1 MKAKIS
7 QAENFIIYSPVLF
20 FIIFQISNT
29 HIELTTFNYVDENN
43 LMNVTCYKVSQ
54 ILCKL
59 LKLIKAGSQ
68 VLKDGVT

>member
-7 QAENFIIYSPVLF
+7 QAENFIIYSSVLF
-20 FIIFQISNT
+20 FIILQISNT
-29 HIELTTFNYVDENN
+29 HIELPTFNYVDENN
-43 LMNVTCYKVSQ
+43 LINVTCYKVSQ
-54 ILCKL
+54 ILLKL